1 MKKNRILLLLLL
13 LVSVF
18 TLAACS
24 KGLPGEQGPV
34 GDKGQ
39 IGDKGEPGDKG
50 PDGQNAKAP
59 EFKVD
64 NDGLQWRY
72 EGDTEW
78 KVLVTIPDLIGYSS
92 KYTFTFNTNGGDALD
107 PLANQVFKTSVE
119 LPVPTKAGYTFLGW
133 QSVEE
138 GAQEG
143 DVYAENK
150 FPCVLDDVE
159 LTAVWGST
167 VSYAEETAIAP
178 VVLKAG
184 EATTLPAMEAKD
196 GKAFLG
202 WSYDGYT
209 LEAAETEITP
219 DGDRKYTPIYEYT
232 ITYELNGGVG
242 EASENV
248 TTAEVGELQVPTWA
262 GHAFQGWY
270 LDAELTVKAE
280 GKPLGDTTVYAKWL
294 ETVTVTYVNYG
305 SFAVAPY
312 ESLDAFAEE
321 IVELFKNAGGA
332 ETTRETFQKDS
343 HPNVKN
349 VFSKAENLEKYQWLI
364 QLALDAVNESGLAD
378 DETYGSGQ
386 TVATYKEMLTAMLN
400 GDTEAINGSY
410 TDGRSAF
417 RQFIHRLI
425 NIGGAAGN
433 TAYNGVTYDFAV
445 EENIAKV
452 NEIMGLPAPLYGSV
466 DELISEFLDD
476 FNEVGGVSLDAA
488 GFVDGSGSAIKTT
501 FGNAEFVAKYS
512 FLAQLALDA
521 ANAKAAENEF
531 TDETAMPSGSTLGDY
546 KAMLASIVAG
556 DTTAISAR
564 SADSRTCF
572 RQYIHRLINKG
583 SEAAAGRTAYNDY
596 TTDFAVEE
604 NWAPVYDALGIAKVI
619 EYSASTTLPTPTKAG
634 YVFAGWFDAEGNEVT
649 EIVLGTTPSA
659 ISVTGKWLPTV
670 AVTFDA
676 NGGYIGFADIT
687 DMREQLCA
695 DYNAFA
701 GTSYTIETM
710 EKGDWSPV
718 NFHNWFASEG
728 MAAKYDFLANWMAAN
743 GGRTAAE
750 HYNAKAFQ
758 LMLAGETLDTN
769 TDIYSISYEFRAFV
783 LGSVIRDGHKT
794 FGSTNY
800 DEATLAEIWA
810 AYEAATYAPVYAEA
824 VTKLPVAAKE
834 NYIFAGWFDAE
845 GNEVTEIAAP
855 TTPVELTLTAKW
867 QVCNTVSY
875 DLNGGAMPAPYAS
888 REDMVADFLADAYAF
903 YGLNAEEAAYP
914 TVMVDDNWEQVGFA
928 NRFSAIYTF
937 ISSEQYGAKWAWL
950 KDYIIAKS
958 VDDASGSNEQLL
970 NGSEAFWR
978 YTLGAFL
985 FKDVRASWPK
995 SVDYTVEANYN
1006 GYLTSE
1012 GYLALIH
1019 PTSVVYTE
1027 DTAELPVPTKEGYIF
1042 AGWFNG
1048 DAKVESITIG
1058 DESVTYNLVAKW
1070 EEPKTE
1076 QTITEVA
1083 ALNASLTDGQ
1093 TSTDE
1098 FTVTG
1103 VVVSAETYNSQYKNI
1118 SFYLTDGTTQI
1129 YVYRA
1134 KGADAEFIHKND
1146 TLTITGKIKNYY
1158 GNLQFVE
1165 ATIDSRVE
1173 GEVEVITGLVE
1184 VSIADYASANSWANS
1199 TQYKTLNFDEFTT
1212 VTANGGANTG
1222 KYYTSGTNWRM
1233 YQNESPAITITSTKT
1248 IASVTIEYASQNTGT
1263 LTLNG
1268 ANVANG
1274 ATVEVNATT
1283 VTFSVGNTGT
1293 AANGQARITKITIV
1307 YAE

>member
-1 MKKNRILLLLLL
+1 MKKNRFLLLLLL

-24 KGLPGEQGPV
+24 KGLPGEQGPA
-34 GDKGQ
+34 GDKGP

-50 PDGQNAKAP
+50 PDGQDAKAP

-119 LPVPTKAGYTFLGW
+119 LPVPTKEGYTFLGW
-133 QSVEE
+133 QSIEE

-209 LEAAETEITP
+209 LEAGETEITP
-219 DGDRKYTPIYEYT
+219 DGDRNYTPIYEYT

-321 IVELFKNAGGA
+321 IVALFKAAGG
-332 ETTRETFQKDS
+332 EDTTREDFQGSS

-349 VFSKAENLEKYQWLI
+349 VFSKAENLEKYKWLI

-386 TVATYKEMLTAMLN
+386 TIATYKEMLTAMLN

-466 DELISEFLDD
+466 DELISEFLDE

-501 FGNAEFVAKYS
+501 FGNADFVAKYS

-546 KAMLASIVAG
+546 KAMLASIVDG
-556 DTTAISAR
+556 DTTAISTR

-583 SEAAAGRTAYNDY
+583 SEAAAGRTAYNDF

-619 EYSASTTLPTPTKAG
+619 EYSANTTLPTPTKAG

-649 EIVLGTTPSA
+649 EIVLGTTASA

-676 NGGYIGFADIT
+676 NGGYIGFADVD
-687 DMREQLCA
+687 DMRAQLLA
-695 DYNAFA
+695 DYNAFGGYSHTLETIGTLSIWGSVDFHTMLQENDNA
-701 GTSYTIETM
+701 LMAKYAVLLEWIAENGSGTST
-710 EKGDWSPV
+710 D
-718 NFHNWFASEG
+718 
-728 MAAKYDFLANWMAAN
+728 KYNV
-743 GGRTAAE
+743 G
-750 HYNAKAFQ
+750 AFQ
-758 LMLAGETLDTN
+758 RLLAGDTLKSD
-769 TDIYSISYEFRAFV
+769 DPYAISYELRAFM
-783 LGSVIRDGHKT
+783 GKT
-794 FGSTNY
+794 VVRENNATYGTTNY
-800 DEATLAEIWA
+800 TDDVLANIWA
-810 AYEAATYAPVYAEA
+810 AYEAAAYAPVYTEA
-824 VTKLPVAAKE
+824 VAKLPVAAKAG
-834 NYIFAGWFDAE
+834 YIFAGWFDAE

-1027 DTAELPVPTKEGYIF
+1027 DVTELPVPTK
-1042 AGWFNG
+1042 AGETFLGWYNG
-1048 DAKVESITIG
+1048 DTKVESITIG
-1058 DESVTYNLVAKW
+1058 DESATYNLVAKW
-1070 EEPKTE
+1070 ERPLLTQVVIANKA
-1076 QTITEVA
+1076 ITGGTYITNNSNYPNPSFYADGGLKMNFYNMGMLSETFTAKDSVQVTLKFN
-1083 ALNASLTDGQ
+1083 ALNSNTKNENDANVDP
-1093 TSTDE
+1093 
-1098 FTVTG
+1098 FTVYGLNAAGEVVATASTNDVKVGSTVVELAGTG
-1103 VVVSAETYNSQYKNI
+1103 IVQVKVIMTDYYNDGTVRYNI
-1118 SFYLTDGTTQI
+1118 SFAG
-1129 YVYRA
+1129 
-1134 KGADAEFIHKND
+1134 F
-1146 TLTITGKIKNYY
+1146 
-1158 GNLQFVE
+1158 
-1165 ATIDSRVE
+1165 
-1173 GEVEVITGLVE
+1173 EV
-1184 VSIADYASANSWANS
+1184 
-1199 TQYKTLNFDEFTT
+1199 
-1212 VTANGGANTG
+1212 
-1222 KYYTSGTNWRM
+1222 R
-1233 YQNESPAITITSTKT
+1233 
-1248 IASVTIEYASQNTGT
+1248 
-1263 LTLNG
+1263 
-1268 ANVANG
+1268 
-1274 ATVEVNATT
+1274 
-1283 VTFSVGNTGT
+1283 
-1293 AANGQARITKITIV
+1293 
-1307 YAE
+1307 

>member
-1 MKKNRILLLLLL
+1 MKKNRFLLLLLL

-34 GDKGQ
+34 GDKGP

-50 PDGQNAKAP
+50 PDGQDSKAP

-119 LPVPTKAGYTFLGW
+119 LPVPTKEGYTFLGW
-133 QSVEE
+133 QSIEE

-219 DGDRKYTPIYEYT
+219 DGDRNYTPIYEYT

-321 IVELFKNAGGA
+321 IVALFKAAGG
-332 ETTRETFQKDS
+332 EDTTREDFQGSS

-386 TVATYKEMLTAMLN
+386 TIATYKEMLTAMLN

-425 NIGGAAGN
+425 NIGGTAGN

-466 DELISEFLDD
+466 DELISEFLDE

-501 FGNAEFVAKYS
+501 FGNADFVAKYS

-531 TDETAMPSGSTLGDY
+531 TDETGMPSGSTFGDY
-546 KAMLASIVAG
+546 KTMLASIVAG
-556 DTTAISAR
+556 DTTAISTH

-619 EYSASTTLPTPTKAG
+619 EYSANTTLPTPTKAG

-649 EIVLGTTPSA
+649 EIVLGTTASA

-676 NGGYIGFADIT
+676 NGGYIGFADVD
-687 DMREQLCA
+687 DMRAQLLA
-695 DYNAFA
+695 DYNAFGGYSHTLETI
-701 GTSYTIETM
+701 GTLSIWGSVDFHTM
-710 EKGDWSPV
+710 LQEND
-718 NFHNWFASEG
+718 NAL
-728 MAAKYDFLANWMAAN
+728 MAKYAVLLEWIAAN
-743 GGRTAAE
+743 GSGTSSDK
-750 HYNAKAFQ
+750 YNVESFQ
-758 LMLAGETLDTN
+758 RLLAGDKLTSNDP
-769 TDIYSISYEFRAFV
+769 YAISYELRAFMGKTAVRENDATYGTTKYTDDV
-783 LGSVIRDGHKT
+783 LA
-794 FGSTNY
+794 N
-800 DEATLAEIWA
+800 IWA

-855 TTPVELTLTAKW
+855 TAPVELTLTAKW

-875 DLNGGAMPAPYAS
+875 DLNGGSLPQEIGGEALYTVAVKVYKNGWSDDKPQFADAAIKDAGSSYIWAPKLFLVYNADVNAYEVVEKAPADGVAS
-888 REDMVADFLADAYAF
+888 IQAAVSAWTHCLLYVSDAEYETIQVGQYLVADAEISVGCAPFNLTAYA
-903 YGLNAEEAAYP
+903 GL
-914 TVMVDDNWEQVGFA
+914 VDAQTEF
-928 NRFSAIYTF
+928 
-937 ISSEQYGAKWAWL
+937 
-950 KDYIIAKS
+950 
-958 VDDASGSNEQLL
+958 
-970 NGSEAFWR
+970 
-978 YTLGAFL
+978 
-985 FKDVRASWPK
+985 
-995 SVDYTVEANYN
+995 
-1006 GYLTSE
+1006 
-1012 GYLALIH
+1012 
-1019 PTSVVYTE
+1019 VYTE
-1027 DTAELPVPTKEGYIF
+1027 DVTELPVPTK
-1042 AGWFNG
+1042 AGETFLGWYNG
-1048 DAKVESITIG
+1048 DTKVESITIG
-1058 DESVTYNLVAKW
+1058 DESATYNLVAKW
-1070 EEPKTE
+1070 ERPLLTQVVIANKA
-1076 QTITEVA
+1076 ITGGTYITNNSNYPNPSFYADGGLKMNFYNMGMLSETFTAKDSVQVTLKFN
-1083 ALNASLTDGQ
+1083 ALNSNTKNENDANVDP
-1093 TSTDE
+1093 
-1098 FTVTG
+1098 FTVYGLDAAGEVVATASTNDVKVGSTVVELAGTG
-1103 VVVSAETYNSQYKNI
+1103 IVQVKVIMTDYYNDGTVRYNI
-1118 SFYLTDGTTQI
+1118 SFAG
-1129 YVYRA
+1129 
-1134 KGADAEFIHKND
+1134 F
-1146 TLTITGKIKNYY
+1146 
-1158 GNLQFVE
+1158 
-1165 ATIDSRVE
+1165 
-1173 GEVEVITGLVE
+1173 EV
-1184 VSIADYASANSWANS
+1184 
-1199 TQYKTLNFDEFTT
+1199 
-1212 VTANGGANTG
+1212 
-1222 KYYTSGTNWRM
+1222 R
-1233 YQNESPAITITSTKT
+1233 
-1248 IASVTIEYASQNTGT
+1248 
-1263 LTLNG
+1263 
-1268 ANVANG
+1268 
-1274 ATVEVNATT
+1274 
-1283 VTFSVGNTGT
+1283 
-1293 AANGQARITKITIV
+1293 
-1307 YAE
+1307 